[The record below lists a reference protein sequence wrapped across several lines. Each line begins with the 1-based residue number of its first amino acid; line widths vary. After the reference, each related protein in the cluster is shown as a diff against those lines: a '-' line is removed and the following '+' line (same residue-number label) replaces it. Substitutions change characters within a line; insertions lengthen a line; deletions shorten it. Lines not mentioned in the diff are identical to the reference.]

1 MPAGPL
7 PLAPF
12 QHPLTEAEA
21 DTSHRHPLEN
31 LPLPSHP
38 VSGDSPPLTALA
50 ECWHEGW
57 RQQRLEGTCGQDAI
71 SRGPQPPGSQGGAGP
86 DLPTVEVLPRSCP
99 CLEPSCPLFWSWPW
113 RWGGAGL
120 EVRTS
125 RLRGPGVSASRGGRA
140 WLSLQKVQP
149 WAEGGY
155 LSHLE
160 APLNLGA
167 WGQHLLNFRC
177 HPDKCC
183 PSHAQGTR
191 TPASASRTPPA
202 RSLDAS
208 EGPGIRQAL
217 RVQQGQREGTGS
229 CAQGS
234 HRVWGHRG
242 KGAATLLGVPRTG
255 VTAWGSS

>member
-1 MPAGPL
+1 M
-7 PLAPF
+7 
-12 QHPLTEAEA
+12 
-21 DTSHRHPLEN
+21 
-31 LPLPSHP
+31 
-38 VSGDSPPLTALA
+38 
-50 ECWHEGW
+50 
-57 RQQRLEGTCGQDAI
+57 
-71 SRGPQPPGSQGGAGP
+71 
-86 DLPTVEVLPRSCP
+86 EVLPRSCP
-99 CLEPSCPLFWSWPW
+99 CPEPSCPLFWSWPW

-234 HRVWGHRG
+234 HRVWGHSG
-242 KGAATLLGVPRTG
+242 KGAATPRCTPHGCDGLGELVKRGAGKAVWAEAPRG
-255 VTAWGSS
+255 PGAWHSAVSLSSFPAGAR

>member
-1 MPAGPL
+1 MPSAAAPSPQEARAGP
-7 PLAPF
+7 A
-12 QHPLTEAEA
+12 Q
-21 DTSHRHPLEN
+21 
-31 LPLPSHP
+31 
-38 VSGDSPPLTALA
+38 
-50 ECWHEGW
+50 
-57 RQQRLEGTCGQDAI
+57 TCGQWRFFLAPAPAPSLPALSSGLGLGDGEGRD
-71 SRGPQPPGSQGGAGP
+71 SRSRPP
-86 DLPTVEVLPRSCP
+86 
-99 CLEPSCPLFWSWPW
+99 
-113 RWGGAGL
+113 
-120 EVRTS
+120 